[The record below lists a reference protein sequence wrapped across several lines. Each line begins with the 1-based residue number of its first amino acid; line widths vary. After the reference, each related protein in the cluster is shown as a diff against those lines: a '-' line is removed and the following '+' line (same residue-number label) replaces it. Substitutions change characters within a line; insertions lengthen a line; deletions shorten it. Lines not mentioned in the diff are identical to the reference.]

1 MNNLPEVFTD
11 EFLYDLPY
19 EKIAYFPVK
28 QRSDSRLLVLKNNV
42 ISETL
47 FSELPNFIDNNS
59 VFVLNNTKVV
69 PARLLF
75 KKNTGATIEILCV
88 EPITPSIYFD
98 SLNAKSQ
105 CSWLCMVG
113 NKKRWKGQILKNTY
127 NGIDLC
133 AELSKNEGELN
144 IVNFKWT
151 GDYNFNQILEIFG
164 KVPLPPYINRDSIS
178 ADKINYQTVYAINEG
193 SVAAPTAGL
202 HFTPEIFKQIKNKGI
217 DIEHLTLHVGA
228 GTFKPVT
235 ASTAS
240 QHIMHHE
247 WLNIS
252 KNTIENLIK
261 NIDKNIIAVGTT
273 SVRALESIYWLG
285 INIINNNKCQ
295 NFNISQWFPYHNDET
310 KYSRKEVLGV
320 ILNYMDKNNLDSIIG
335 TTELMIIPGYK
346 FKMLD
351 VMITNF
357 HQPGSTL
364 LMLVSAFI
372 GERWKDVYKYALEN
386 NFRFLSYGDACLF
399 FG

>member
-1 MNNLPEVFTD
+1 MNNLSEVFTD
-11 EFLYDLPY
+11 DFLYDLPN

-28 QRSDSRLLVLKNNV
+28 QRSDSKLLVLKNNV

-75 KKNTGATIEILCV
+75 KKDTGATIEILCV
-88 EPITPSIYFD
+88 EPNMPSNYFD

-105 CSWLCMVG
+105 CSWFCMVG

-133 AELSKNEGELN
+133 AELIKNEGELN
-144 IVNFKWT
+144 IVNFVWT
-151 GDYNFNQILEIFG
+151 GDYTFNQILEIFG
-164 KVPLPPYINRDSIS
+164 KVPLPPYINRESICT
-178 ADKINYQTVYAINEG
+178 DKINYQTVYAINEG

-217 DIEHLTLHVGA
+217 DIEYLTLHVGA
-228 GTFKPVT
+228 GTFKPVIS
-235 ASTAS
+235 STAS

-310 KYSRKEVLGV
+310 KYSRKEVLGE
-320 ILNYMDKNNLDSIIG
+320 ILNYMDKNYLDSITG

-372 GERWKDVYKYALEN
+372 GERWKDVYKYALDN

-399 FG
+399 LV

>member
-47 FSELPNFIDNNS
+47 FSELPNFIDDNS

-75 KKNTGATIEILCV
+75 KKDTGATIEILCV

>member
-47 FSELPNFIDNNS
+47 FSELPNFIDDNS

-75 KKNTGATIEILCV
+75 KKDTGATIEILCV

-310 KYSRKEVLGV
+310 KYSRKEVLGE
-320 ILNYMDKNNLDSIIG
+320 ILNYMDKNYLESITG